1 MSDLVYRIEKFFGG
15 VFIFDYIF
23 IGSGVQNIQSNLDI
37 ILLRNYNDRDPGF
50 LLNKFFHRLQTL
62 EPGEIIIQDKKIR
75 IQVKACDGFFRSSK
89 RFYSVIPYT
98 F

>member
-50 LLNKFFHRLQTL
+50 LISGAGFYLIGI
-62 EPGEIIIQDKKIR
+62 PGFIAMRWLLFDR
-75 IQVKACDGFFRSSK
+75 DPGF
-89 RFYSVIPYT
+89 
-98 F
+98 